1 MAVKQNMDHENENE
15 NENETEHD
23 GEMDVDANANANANA
38 NAENISPN
46 LNSNGGETQ
55 GNVSTNKKQTTSTTT
70 SKEKK
75 QGNKKKNRN
84 LFISIQSGPHEGATF
99 LLKPRQSRPCEIGRS
114 KGKKF
119 LQRGVSLFKD
129 SEVSTCHGKFEV
141 KAGKIY
147 YTDTGSTNG
156 TSYDGEAIEDNV
168 PLELVDGM
176 VLVFGESE
184 LEFTIVDN

>member
-1 MAVKQNMDHENENE
+1 MAVKQNMDHD
-15 NENETEHD
+15 NENETGHD
-23 GEMDVDANANANANA
+23 GGVDA

-46 LNSNGGETQ
+46 LNSQQSNESQ
-55 GNVSTNKKQTTSTTT
+55 GKNSNSKSTKQTSSTTT

-75 QGNKKKNRN
+75 QGNKNKNRN
-84 LFISIQSGPHEGATF
+84 VFISIQSGPHEGATF

-156 TSYDGEAIEDNV
+156 TSYNGEAIEDNV
-168 PLELVDGM
+168 PLELVDSM